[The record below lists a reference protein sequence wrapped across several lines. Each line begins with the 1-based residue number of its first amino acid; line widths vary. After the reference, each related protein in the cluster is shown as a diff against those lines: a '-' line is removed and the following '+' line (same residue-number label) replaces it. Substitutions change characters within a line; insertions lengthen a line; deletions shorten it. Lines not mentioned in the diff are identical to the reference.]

1 MTGSVE
7 VAVMKC
13 GIGWN
18 KHGKDSHLRLE
29 HRLLIGLNAKATWL
43 SYLGVLDLFL
53 V

>member
-29 HRLLIGLNAKATWL
+29 RRLLIGLAKATWL
-43 SYLGVLDLFL
+43 SYLGVFDLFL